1 MAEIERKQDAPAA
14 AGDELVTEDTPSE
27 PTRSAGSDA
36 VPSTPGGKGTATEE
50 QIAGRADDTIT
61 DGDGS
66 YLEPPD

>member
-1 MAEIERKQDAPAA
+1 MAETDTKRDAPAA

-27 PTRSAGSDA
+27 ETRSARPD
-36 VPSTPGGKGTATEE
+36 VEPSTPGGKGTATEE
-50 QIAGRADDTIT
+50 QIAGRAQDTIT